1 MALERSEDI
10 DSIDEVLYRRFSLH
24 QLEHGSARCLNRPDA
39 IRRRHGRPPRPIGDE
54 AHLTEKLSLVQLDAA
69 RRLSLK
75 RESYI
80 ALDERKKRRFEL
92 AFLEHHF
99 TLAEFAHSGQQG
111 EFAQLRTRHLC

>member
-24 QLEHGSARCLNRPDA
+24 QLEHHSARCLHRPDA

-75 RESYI
+75 REFYI
-80 ALDERKKRRFEL
+80 ALNERKKRRFEL
-92 AFLEHHF
+92 VFIENHLA
-99 TLAEFAHSGQQG
+99 LAEYVHCGQQD
-111 EFAQLRTRHLC
+111 EVAQLRSRHLC

>member
-24 QLEHGSARCLNRPDA
+24 QLEHHSARCLNRPDA

-75 RESYI
+75 RESDG
-80 ALDERKKRRFEL
+80 ALDERIKRRFEFVFFEYHL
-92 AFLEHHF
+92 IWS
-99 TLAEFAHSGQQG
+99 EFVHGGQQSK
-111 EFAQLRTRHLC
+111 FA